1 MPRNLVID
9 NFFFFFFKKKLM
21 VSKRGAE
28 EDPLGKM
35 GRDDKIK
42 SGGWNGV

>member
-9 NFFFFFFKKKLM
+9 NFFFLNLV